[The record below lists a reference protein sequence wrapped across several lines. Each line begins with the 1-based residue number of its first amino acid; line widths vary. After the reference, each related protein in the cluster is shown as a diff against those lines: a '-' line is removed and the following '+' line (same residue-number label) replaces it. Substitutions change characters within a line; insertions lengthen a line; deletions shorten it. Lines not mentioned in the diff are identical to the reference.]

1 MYVKLSNGAI
11 EQYPY
16 TLGDLRR
23 ENSNTSFPKRP
34 SAELLTGYDMYSVTR
49 LPVPTYDKRTQFVQ
63 DQATPVL
70 NDGVWEM
77 GYDILSNTDEQ
88 IAEYDNAVSLNA
100 RSLRNSLLE
109 DTDWMALSDVTMST
123 EMTTYRQALRDITAH
138 ENWPNLANDDWPT
151 KS

>member
-23 ENSNTSFPKRP
+23 DNPNTSFPKRVN
-34 SAELLTGYDMYSVTR
+34 AELLTGYGMYPVTR
-49 LPVPTYDKRTQFVQ
+49 LPVPTYNKRTQSVQ
-63 DQATPVL
+63 EQTTPVL
-70 NDGVWEM
+70 NGSAWEV

-88 IAEYDNAVSLNA
+88 ISEYDNAVSSNA

-109 DTDWMALSDVTMST
+109 DTDWMALSDVTMSS
-123 EMTTYRQALRDITAH
+123 EMTSYRQLLRDITDHA
-138 ENWPNLANDDWPT
+138 NWPHLEEADWPT
-151 KS
+151 KP